1 MKRSVIRLFT
11 GIACLLVLFQTAAA
25 AGVSGSALGTNYDL
39 VVLTPGHSRTIY
51 YDLNDTVLSNG
62 SAFQA
67 TAILTIG
74 SGTLLVGIG
83 NSSPIGTGSEI
94 VYGTTGFI
102 GATPVLQYSYS
113 SSPVDISVPVGDVSV
128 GVLFTSVVL
137 SVGDPAF
144 PVTMSMVFSLN

>member
-1 MKRSVIRLFT
+1 MKRSVALLVS
-11 GIACLLVLFQTAAA
+11 GIACLVVFSQTAAA
-25 AGVSGSALGTNYDL
+25 VEVSGSALGTNYDV

-51 YDLNDTVLSNG
+51 YDLSDTIFSNG

-67 TAILTIG
+67 TAILTVG
-74 SGTLLVGIG
+74 AGTLLVGIG

-94 VYGTTGFI
+94 VYGTTGFV

-113 SSPVDISVPVGDVSV
+113 SSPVDISVPVGDVSI

-137 SVGDPAF
+137 SVGDPDF